1 MMTMTSSRWI
11 RRPFSLHLIEE
22 SDLAYCLHTIF
33 QNQHIAPGVM
43 MGLRTVNDPIPE
55 GERAFIL
62 ASTKKAL
69 MEGDTP
75 VKIRNFSSKKPKE
88 VTANGQ

>member
-1 MMTMTSSRWI
+1 
-11 RRPFSLHLIEE
+11 
-22 SDLAYCLHTIF
+22 
-33 QNQHIAPGVM
+33 
-43 MGLRTVNDPIPE
+43 MGLRTVNDPIPD

-75 VKIRNFSSKKPKE
+75 VKIRNFSKSKPKE
-88 VTANGQ
+88 ATANG

>member
-1 MMTMTSSRWI
+1 
-11 RRPFSLHLIEE
+11 
-22 SDLAYCLHTIF
+22 
-33 QNQHIAPGVM
+33 

-69 MEGDTP
+69 MDGDTP
-75 VKIRNFSSKKPKE
+75 VKVRNFSTKKPKE
-88 VTANGQ
+88 ATANGA